1 MNGTTTAQLAEKT
14 AKAVTGSVEEWT
26 GFLQSAARL
35 YKYSYPEQLLIYA
48 QRPDATACA
57 SYEIWNQT
65 MRRYVRRGARGIA
78 LPDGAGAVRY
88 VFDVADTGARKSSRE
103 VKTWSLDENNREA
116 VAHALETQYGS
127 AAKLGIAGQL
137 EEIAMQQSMD
147 YWQWH
152 QDELR
157 GIVDGS
163 FLEGYD
169 ELNLEIA
176 FRNTAAAS
184 VKYML
189 LSRCNL
195 AREYQIEPEELA
207 GVLEWNTSAASGAL
221 GSAVSELSEGVLRQI
236 ERTIRQYERS
246 QNHDER
252 TDVYEERRV
261 LDSRPDSSRTAD
273 GAEQIRTD
281 AGMVSEGASDD
292 HLQQPAPER
301 EADRAPDGNR
311 SGGGESDGGNHAG
324 AGEAGGRDGSA
335 ESERPDVLG
344 RADEHLQGASRG
356 SDPRGADLRITE
368 PVQGEQTSF
377 MPEAENV
384 QTSSASSVLDY
395 NSIKEAHPDD
405 IVLYQVGDFFEMYGE
420 DARQAAELLDMNLTT
435 RNIPDVGRVEM
446 CGLPSHNLEMYVEK
460 LRDKYDV
467 TIAAAQ
473 EDSNERHIYTLRSVG
488 HEAAID
494 AQEAKFGADGSNVFH
509 DPAADVTQP
518 TVQERLEH
526 YRPVVMAAVS
536 EDTAYRN
543 ACGHSDRENAEIEC
557 NAAVRRAV
565 LNSKDMELIRLFS
578 DVPEFRNHL
587 HQEVFDGTY
596 ERLHDLL
603 RPLSQDDIDD
613 ALRAWNGNIESKH
626 AVVRYMQQ
634 HGREKETAAW
644 LASAIV

>member
-1 MNGTTTAQLAEKT
+1 MNGTTTVQLAEKT

-103 VKTWSLDENNREA
+103 VKTWALDENNREA

-184 VKYML
+184 MKYML

-221 GSAVSELSEGVLRQI
+221 GSAISDLSEGVLRQI

-252 TDVYEERRV
+252 TDVHEERRV
-261 LDSRPDSSRTAD
+261 LDSRPDSSRTTGD
-273 GAEQIRTD
+273 TEQIRTD
-281 AGMVSEGASDD
+281 AGAVSEGASND

-301 EADRAPDGNR
+301 KIDRAPDGDR
-311 SGGGESDGGNHAG
+311 PGGGESDGGDRAE

-335 ESERPDVLG
+335 ESERPDALG
-344 RADEHLQGASRG
+344 RADEHLQGAGGRN
-356 SDPRGADLRITE
+356 RNERADLRLNRQMSLFPT
-368 PVQGEQTSF
+368 
-377 MPEAENV
+377 EAEQIQSLEEADEREV
-384 QTSSASSVLDY
+384 SASFLMEKATDVVLRLGG
-395 NSIKEAHPDD
+395 NNEEIRMELA
-405 IVLYQVGDFFEMYGE
+405 F
-420 DARQAAELLDMNLTT
+420 DAM
-435 RNIPDVGRVEM
+435 I
-446 CGLPSHNLEMYVEK
+446 
-460 LRDKYDV
+460 DKPIDE
-467 TIAAAQ
+467 IAAHMRTLYHGGSGFELEGRRFSAWYA
-473 EDSNERHIYTLRSVG
+473 DNGIYIAGGDRARYANTARIVSWKDAAKRVGERINAGRFGTELENV
-488 HEAAID
+488 EAAAFCLCVI
-494 AQEAKFGADGSNVFH
+494 K
-509 DPAADVTQP
+509 
-518 TVQERLEH
+518 
-526 YRPVVMAAVS
+526 
-536 EDTAYRN
+536 
-543 ACGHSDRENAEIEC
+543 
-557 NAAVRRAV
+557 
-565 LNSKDMELIRLFS
+565 K
-578 DVPEFRNHL
+578 
-587 HQEVFDGTY
+587 
-596 ERLHDLL
+596 
-603 RPLSQDDIDD
+603 
-613 ALRAWNGNIESKH
+613 
-626 AVVRYMQQ
+626 
-634 HGREKETAAW
+634 
-644 LASAIV
+644 

>member
-1 MNGTTTAQLAEKT
+1 MNGTTTVQLAEKT

-103 VKTWSLDENNREA
+103 VKTWALDENNREA

-261 LDSRPDSSRTAD
+261 LDSRSDSSRTVGD
-273 GAEQIRTD
+273 TEQIRTD

-324 AGEAGGRDGSA
+324 DGEAGGRDGSA

-344 RADEHLQGASRG
+344 RADEHLQGAGGRN
-356 SDPRGADLRITE
+356 RNERADLRLNRQMSLFPT
-368 PVQGEQTSF
+368 
-377 MPEAENV
+377 EAEQIQSLEEADEREV
-384 QTSSASSVLDY
+384 SASFLMEKATDVVLRLGG
-395 NSIKEAHPDD
+395 NNEEIRMELA
-405 IVLYQVGDFFEMYGE
+405 F
-420 DARQAAELLDMNLTT
+420 DA
-435 RNIPDVGRVEM
+435 II
-446 CGLPSHNLEMYVEK
+446 
-460 LRDKYDV
+460 DKPIDE
-467 TIAAAQ
+467 IAACCA
-473 EDSNERHIYTLRSVG
+473 Y
-488 HEAAID
+488 
-494 AQEAKFGADGSNVFH
+494 AD
-509 DPAADVTQP
+509 
-518 TVQERLEH
+518 
-526 YRPVVMAAVS
+526 AVS
-536 EDTAYRN
+536 WR
-543 ACGHSDRENAEIEC
+543 
-557 NAAVRRAV
+557 
-565 LNSKDMELIRLFS
+565 KWF
-578 DVPEFRNHL
+578 
-587 HQEVFDGTY
+587 
-596 ERLHDLL
+596 
-603 RPLSQDDIDD
+603 
-613 ALRAWNGNIESKH
+613 
-626 AVVRYMQQ
+626 
-634 HGREKETAAW
+634 
-644 LASAIV
+644 